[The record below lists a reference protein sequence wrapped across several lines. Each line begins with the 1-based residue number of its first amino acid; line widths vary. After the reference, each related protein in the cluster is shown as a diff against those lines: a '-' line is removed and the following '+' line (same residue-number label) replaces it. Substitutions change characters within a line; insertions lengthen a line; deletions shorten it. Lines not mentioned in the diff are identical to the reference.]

1 MTDTLWFYSK
11 DESTT
16 FNANIVYNNNFKSFD
31 YKSKL
36 LKDMLLMAII
46 EFQKILSNFW
56 RSLDHNNV
64 VLTITDRKLYVPV
77 ITLSVKVNQ
86 KFVIF

>member
-31 YKSKL
+31 YKAKL

-46 EFQKILSNFW
+46 EF
-56 RSLDHNNV
+56 
-64 VLTITDRKLYVPV
+64 
-77 ITLSVKVNQ
+77 
-86 KFVIF
+86 